1 MPPSQHECGTLRGS
15 ESVCV
20 CRGDRVTAQA
30 SFCCRRFSFLFLPA
44 PPYPFEPPL
53 ACRSDLWPSSLH
65 RPPPPQ
71 PSNALPV
78 SGNLQRLCLPRWHL
92 SYLFTSGPDTGAW
105 GQSIPPLPTPAL
117 PSYSASVLWTPCPAP
132 VPGLCTQ
139 LPKAPGLNVKPSHAW
154 LPH

>member
-1 MPPSQHECGTLRGS
+1 MLPLSFILVFFVVSIASLSPPTFS
-15 ESVCV
+15 
-20 CRGDRVTAQA
+20 
-30 SFCCRRFSFLFLPA
+30 SFPHSLPPPLPA